1 MNELVLTNLTTLTNK
16 ELKKATSNIV
26 KASQNI
32 NKNLFTVAKE
42 LNNVA
47 ENNLFVDDGFKNVE
61 EYANKVFGF
70 RKSTTYNFIS
80 IGKLFT
86 NNSTLTS
93 NLDYTEHDY
102 SVSQLT
108 RLIPLGSAEVANNLI
123 AEEKFNENST
133 IKEIEKAVKEYL
145 HPEEEPEDDE
155 NDEVIDG
162 EGEEIEVTSRTSF
175 SIVKTFNDKGYK
187 ISIENSNGEEVF
199 TSDCEGEDSLD
210 DCVKWLLENLR

>member
-1 MNELVLTNLTTLTNK
+1 MNELVLTNLTILTNK

-133 IKEIEKAVKEYL
+133 IK
-145 HPEEEPEDDE
+145 
-155 NDEVIDG
+155 
-162 EGEEIEVTSRTSF
+162 VT
-175 SIVKTFNDKGYK
+175 
-187 ISIENSNGEEVF
+187 
-199 TSDCEGEDSLD
+199 C
-210 DCVKWLLENLR
+210 

>member
-86 NNSTLTS
+86 NNLTLTS

-145 HPEEEPEDDE
+145 HPEDTSEEEPE
-155 NDEVIDG
+155 DEVIDG

-187 ISIENSNGEEVF
+187 ISIENSNGDEVF
-199 TSDCEGEDSLD
+199 TSDCEGEDSLE